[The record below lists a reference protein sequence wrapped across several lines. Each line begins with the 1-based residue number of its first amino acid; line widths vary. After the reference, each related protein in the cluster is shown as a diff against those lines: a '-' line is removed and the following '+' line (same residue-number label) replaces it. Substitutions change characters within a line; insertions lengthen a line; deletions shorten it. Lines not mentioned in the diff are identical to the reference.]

1 MYVYIYNIITL
12 CYNKMLRG
20 SPVSSVVPCSNGH
33 PMVIRIVKRQAPE
46 LRSRWISPI
55 QHSWRS
61 DPWGCYGLCFGHP
74 NIPTSQCVIII
85 FPIGMFQVA
94 IFGVFLWGIHH
105 FFGGRFQHDIADAD
119 GFMGIIA
126 GVLHLHD
133 RIWREGAPRNCK
145 P

>member
-1 MYVYIYNIITL
+1 MFQW
-12 CYNKMLRG
+12 
-20 SPVSSVVPCSNGH
+20 SSNGH
-33 PMVIRIVKRQAPE
+33 PHCQTAS
-46 LRSRWISPI
+46 SRTPI
-55 QHSWRS
+55 QVDFA
-61 DPWGCYGLCFGHP
+61 DPALLEVRPLGLLWVMFWAPQHP
-74 NIPTSQCVIII
+74 NIQCVIII